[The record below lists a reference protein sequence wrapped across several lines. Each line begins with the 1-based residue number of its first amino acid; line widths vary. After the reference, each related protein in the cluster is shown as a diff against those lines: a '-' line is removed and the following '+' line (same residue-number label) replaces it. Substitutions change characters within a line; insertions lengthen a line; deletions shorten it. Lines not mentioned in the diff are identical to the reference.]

1 MSRAT
6 ASADLSAPASA
17 TGGTV
22 RAIIETT
29 KPRITRLVTL
39 TSAMGF
45 ALALLGSGERPAFG
59 ATVLTALAAVLGTA
73 LSASGANT
81 INQWWER
88 ERDARMP
95 RTAGRPIPTSRVEPG
110 VALAWGV
117 VLGVLGV
124 VVLLFGAGVV
134 PATIAAATI
143 LLYVFIYTPMKVRS
157 AWCTVIGAVPGAL
170 PPVIGWSAAAG
181 GDDFAA
187 AIAPGA
193 LSLFALMT
201 VWQLPH
207 FYAIAWMYRDDY
219 AAGAYRVLPRGDAD
233 GKTLALWMA
242 LAAGLLVPVSVW
254 PAFAMSADVATV
266 YLAITVLSSVA
277 YFAMTVRFARDRSRD
292 RARAVFFASI
302 VHLPMLLVAL
312 VAESTL
318 RAAL

>member
-6 ASADLSAPASA
+6 ASADLSAPADA
-17 TGGTV
+17 AGGAF
-22 RAIIETT
+22 RAVIETT

-45 ALALLGSGERPAFG
+45 ALALLASGERPALG

-88 ERDARMP
+88 ERDGRMP
-95 RTAGRPIPTSRVEPG
+95 RTAGRPIPTARIDAG
-110 VALAWGV
+110 AALAWGV
-117 VLGVLGV
+117 ALGV
-124 VVLLFGAGVV
+124 VGVGLLWFGAGVV
-134 PATIAAATI
+134 PASIAAATI

-181 GDDFAA
+181 GNDFSA

-219 AAGAYRVLPRGDAD
+219 AAGDYRVLPRDDAD
-233 GKTLALWMA
+233 GKKLASWMVPT
-242 LAAGLLVPVSVW
+242 AALLVPVSAW
-254 PAFAMSADVATV
+254 PAFAMGEGVAFV
-266 YLAITVLSSVA
+266 YLAIAVLSSLA
-277 YFAMTVRFARDRSRD
+277 YFAMTVRFARDRSRE

-302 VHLPMLLVAL
+302 AHLPVLLVAL

>member
-6 ASADLSAPASA
+6 ASADLSAPANA
-17 TGGTV
+17 AGGTF
-22 RAIIETT
+22 RAVIETT

-45 ALALLGSGERPAFG
+45 ALALLASGERPALG

-88 ERDARMP
+88 ERDGRMP
-95 RTAGRPIPTSRVEPG
+95 RTAGRPIPTARVEPG
-110 VALAWGV
+110 AALAWGV
-117 VLGVLGV
+117 VLGVVGV
-124 VVLLFGAGVV
+124 LVLLVGAGIV
-134 PATIAAATI
+134 PAAIAAATI
-143 LLYVFIYTPMKVRS
+143 LLYVLIYTPMKVRS

-181 GDDFAA
+181 GNDFAA

-219 AAGAYRVLPRGDAD
+219 AAGDYRVLPRDDGDGRRVAS
-233 GKTLALWMA
+233 WMVA
-242 LAAGLLVPVSVW
+242 SAALLVPVSAW
-254 PAFAMSADVATV
+254 PAFAMGDRAGLA
-266 YLAITVLSSVA
+266 YLAVAAVSSVA
-277 YFAMTVRFARDRSRD
+277 YLAMAVRFARVRSRE

-302 VHLPMLLVAL
+302 AHLPALLVVL
-312 VAESTL
+312 VAEATL